1 LYLWPTLPY
10 RVTLGIMASG
20 SKSDIKKHYKRG
32 LHYTEQAG
40 AVEGYV
46 VHFTM
51 CPDSKQFLI
60 SPPGLSV
67 VIFRHNDNWSSLEM
81 WSSTESNQFNYTKIK

>member
-1 LYLWPTLPY
+1 
-10 RVTLGIMASG
+10 MASG
-20 SKSDIKKHYKRG
+20 SKSDIEKHYKRG
-32 LHYTEQAG
+32 LHYKEQAG

-51 CPDSKQFLI
+51 CPDSQQFLI
-60 SPPGLSV
+60 SPPPNLSV